1 MNKIVVCLILALLSC
16 AAASAEQISPST
28 DVLTKNVDGEIVTIF
43 GPDGFFFDSVGFHNP
58 VAYINGTAHIGGK

>member
-1 MNKIVVCLILALLSC
+1 MKAFVLCLVVLI
-16 AAASAEQISPST
+16 ASLGFVQAEPINPST